1 MIIDTMTMDEIQNEA
16 SKMYPIIYNRAI
28 PYAKAF
34 RKKIKNSLR
43 GKLIVWKH
51 HDEIMVN
58 GNKVLIYYSSR
69 EGTLKDF
76 SMIYFIQVN
85 NSAGYKEYYQM
96 KLGGFI
102 TKFTKHFIDRF
113 IERTNCGKDFLP
125 YLIKEL
131 SPVSF
136 LQYSKGSYSYQ
147 RTLNG
152 LVVIAN
158 LNTYITYMNDLSQYK
173 SEIKDGL
180 DIMCEDILKDINL
193 DSINRNIVRNMR
205 KLKKIGE
212 IV

>member
-51 HDEIMVN
+51 HDEIMVD

-85 NSAGYKEYYQM
+85 NSAGYKEYYQL

-125 YLIKEL
+125 YLVKEL

-136 LQYSKGSYSYQ
+136 LQYKKDIYSYQ

-152 LVVIAN
+152 LAVVAN
-158 LNTYITYMNDLSQYK
+158 LNTYVTYMNDLSQYK

-180 DIMCEDILKDINL
+180 DIMCEDMLKDINL
-193 DSINRNIVRNMR
+193 DSINRNIVRSMR
-205 KLKKIGE
+205 E
-212 IV
+212 

>member
-16 SKMYPIIYNRAI
+16 FKIYPIIYNRAI

-51 HDEIMVN
+51 HDEIMVD

-85 NSAGYKEYYQM
+85 NSAGYKEYYQL

-125 YLIKEL
+125 YLVKEL

-136 LQYSKGSYSYQ
+136 LQYKKGIYSYQ

-152 LVVIAN
+152 LAVIAN

-193 DSINRNIVRNMR
+193 DSINRNIVRSMR
-205 KLKKIGE
+205 E
-212 IV
+212 